1 MSRCGVATDK
11 KGDDNRRRALTE
23 RKKMKLRYCPY
34 CNLNV
39 DARPKF
45 SWAWFLLLLLVTF
58 FGGLLYLLYY
68 ALKPDRCPVCDA
80 VIPATSKRVKQE
92 KHRRVYCLSCG
103 SPVSAGAAY
112 CGRCGVDRGWKELKD
127 NT

>member
-1 MSRCGVATDK
+1 
-11 KGDDNRRRALTE
+11 
-23 RKKMKLRYCPY
+23 MKLRHCPN

-58 FGGLLYLLYY
+58 FGGLLYLIYY
-68 ALKPDRCPVCDA
+68 ALKRDRCPVCNA

-92 KHRRVYCLSCG
+92 KHGEAYCLSCG
-103 SPVSAGAAY
+103 SPVSTGATY
-112 CGRCGVDRGWKELKD
+112 CGMCGAEQGWKELK
-127 NT
+127 